1 VAASGAIGLAQR
13 LRALPDVV
21 EVLTRPA
28 ELFSYESDGLTLE
41 RGAPLCVAFPTTA
54 ESVSAIVRACN
65 EAGVPYV
72 PRGAGTGLSGG
83 ATPVNGC
90 VVIECARM
98 DRVLEIDA
106 TNRTATV
113 QPGVVNEHLSHA
125 VRPLG
130 LFYAPD
136 PSSQSAC
143 TIGGN
148 VAENS
153 GGPHTLKY
161 GTTSPHVL
169 ELEVVLP
176 DASIVRLGRRDG
188 HAHGYDLRGLFVGS
202 EGTLGIVCAA
212 TVRLVP
218 LPEAVCTLL
227 AGFASLRDACAAV
240 SAIIARGI
248 VPAALEMIDD
258 RTIDA
263 VEASVY
269 AAGYPRDAR
278 AVLLVE
284 LDGPEVSVGS
294 ERDRIREICS
304 AGHAVEVR
312 VARDEAERLALWRG
326 RKGAFGAMGRLAP
339 DLYVQDAVVPRTKLP
354 EVVDAIDAAA
364 EACGI
369 RIANILHAGD
379 GNLHPNI
386 SFDRRDPEQLRTVR
400 ALGEAIL
407 RICIDAGG
415 VLSGE
420 HGIGLEKRDYMC
432 LMFSEADLAPMHWV
446 HDAFDPDDRCNPGKQ
461 IPAPRAC
468 AESNPRH
475 RGYEHV
481 SF

>member
-1 VAASGAIGLAQR
+1 MAASGAIGLAQR

-83 ATPVNGC
+83 ASPVNGC

-169 ELEVVLP
+169 ELVL
-176 DASIVRLGRRDG
+176 AGRVKI
-188 HAHGYDLRGLFVGS
+188 APFVERRPLSTIDNVFGALARH
-202 EGTLGIVCAA
+202 EITKRPV
-212 TVRLVP
+212 LVP
-218 LPEAVCTLL
+218 
-227 AGFASLRDACAAV
+227 
-240 SAIIARGI
+240 
-248 VPAALEMIDD
+248 
-258 RTIDA
+258 
-263 VEASVY
+263 
-269 AAGYPRDAR
+269 
-278 AVLLVE
+278 
-284 LDGPEVSVGS
+284 
-294 ERDRIREICS
+294 
-304 AGHAVEVR
+304 
-312 VARDEAERLALWRG
+312 
-326 RKGAFGAMGRLAP
+326 
-339 DLYVQDAVVPRTKLP
+339 DL
-354 EVVDAIDAAA
+354 
-364 EACGI
+364 
-369 RIANILHAGD
+369 
-379 GNLHPNI
+379 
-386 SFDRRDPEQLRTVR
+386 S
-400 ALGEAIL
+400 
-407 RICIDAGG
+407 
-415 VLSGE
+415 
-420 HGIGLEKRDYMC
+420 
-432 LMFSEADLAPMHWV
+432 
-446 HDAFDPDDRCNPGKQ
+446 
-461 IPAPRAC
+461 
-468 AESNPRH
+468 
-475 RGYEHV
+475 
-481 SF
+481 